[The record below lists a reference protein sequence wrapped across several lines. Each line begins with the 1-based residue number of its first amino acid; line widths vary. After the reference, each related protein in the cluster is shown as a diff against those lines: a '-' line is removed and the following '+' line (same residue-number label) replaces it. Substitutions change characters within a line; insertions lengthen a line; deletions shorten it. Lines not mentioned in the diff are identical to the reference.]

1 MKKLKIVLIT
11 IILSFNSCIE
21 EDIMDDSVPEEVRII
36 SSFTTVKVGEMAT
49 LEASFFNNIGE
60 IKDNS
65 FIWSSSNPSVLSI
78 DATTSSVSANEE
90 GTAIITVKAIGKTG
104 DLTDSQTI
112 KVVANNSISIET
124 PKKGAFSKTTSY
136 KAAGDF
142 EMTKTSNGIKIELAS
157 NYVADTSLPGFA
169 LFLTNNPNSLA
180 NALQIDAYD
189 DADGAHYTG
198 AFTYNI
204 QNVGLNDYKYLVQWC
219 RPFSILTGKAFIID
233 K

>member
-1 MKKLKIVLIT
+1 VDGA
-11 IILSFNSCIE
+11 N
-21 EDIMDDSVPEEVRII
+21 
-36 SSFTTVKVGEMAT
+36 
-49 LEASFFNNIGE
+49 ASN
-60 IKDNS
+60 
-65 FIWSSSNPSVLSI
+65 
-78 DATTSSVSANEE
+78 VSAWSGVLNILLDVLPPNAPTWV
-90 GTAIITVKAIGKTG
+90 GVDGRSISTIG
-104 DLTDSQTI
+104 DLTSFFSKTSSPQLEGQGEAGSTI

-136 KAAGDF
+136 KAAGYF

>member
-1 MKKLKIVLIT
+1 
-11 IILSFNSCIE
+11 
-21 EDIMDDSVPEEVRII
+21 MDDSVPEEVRII

-124 PKKGAFSKTTSY
+124 PKKRCLFK
-136 KAAGDF
+136 
-142 EMTKTSNGIKIELAS
+142 
-157 NYVADTSLPGFA
+157 NY
-169 LFLTNNPNSLA
+169 FL
-180 NALQIDAYD
+180 
-189 DADGAHYTG
+189 
-198 AFTYNI
+198 
-204 QNVGLNDYKYLVQWC
+204 
-219 RPFSILTGKAFIID
+219 
-233 K
+233 

>member
-1 MKKLKIVLIT
+1 MKNLKLTLIFCSLT
-11 IILSFNSCIE
+11 LSSCIQ
-21 EDIMDDSVPEEVRII
+21 EDIIDDSVPEEVRII
-36 SSFTTVKVGEMAT
+36 SSFTTLKVGEMAT
-49 LEASFFNNIGE
+49 LNASFFNNIGE
-60 IKDNS
+60 IEDNS
-65 FIWSSSNPSVLSI
+65 FIWFSSNATVLSI
-78 DATTSSVSANEE
+78 DPATSIITANAE
-90 GTAIITVKAIGKTG
+90 GTSIISVKAIGKTG
-104 DLTDSQTI
+104 ELTDSQVI
-112 KVVANNSISIET
+112 EVVADNSNSIDT
-124 PKKGAFSKTTSY
+124 PKKGTFSKTTSY

-142 EMTKTSNGIKIELAS
+142 EITKTSNGIKIDLAS

-204 QNVGLNDYKYLVQWC
+204 ENVGLNDYKYLVQWC
-219 RPFSILTGKAFIID
+219 RPFSILTGKAEIID

>member
-1 MKKLKIVLIT
+1 MKKLKIVVLFSV
-11 IILSFNSCIE
+11 LAFSACIE
-21 EDIMDDSVPEEVRII
+21 EDIIDDSVAEEVRII
-36 SSFTTVKVGEMAT
+36 SSFTTLKVGEIAT
-49 LEASFFNNIGE
+49 LEASFFNNVGE
-60 IKDNS
+60 LENNT

-78 DATTSSVSANEE
+78 DATTSSVIANSE
-90 GTAIITVKAIGKTG
+90 GTAIITAKATGKMG

-112 KVVANNSISIET
+112 EVVANNSIIIDN
-124 PKKGAFSKTTSY
+124 PKKGTFSKTTSY

-142 EMTKTSNGIKIELAS
+142 EITKTSTGIKIELAS

-180 NALQIDAYD
+180 SALQIDAYD

-204 QNVGLNDYKYLVQWC
+204 SNVGLNDYKYLVQWC
-219 RPFSILTGKAFIID
+219 RPFAILTGKAQIID